1 LTVIDT
7 IEILTAFSNTQG
19 FISMTA
25 RIYGY
30 GRVSTT
36 DQTTENQRRELEAM
50 GHNLPAQR
58 WFADTIS
65 GKVPALQRPQ
75 FAKMLDRMET
85 GDMLLVSKLDRLGRD
100 MIDVMQTLRLLADR
114 GVRVKVQALGDTD
127 LTSTAGKAVVGI
139 LAAVAEMERDMLVER
154 TQAGLSRAKAEGKQL
169 GRPSKTSEADKQT
182 IRERLGAG
190 DTVSQVAKDYG
201 ISRASVIAVRDAVA
215 A

>member
-1 LTVIDT
+1 MTVIDT
-7 IEILTAFSNTQG
+7 NEILTAFSNAQESS
-19 FISMTA
+19 SMTA

-30 GRVSTT
+30 GRVSTA
-36 DQTTENQRRELEAM
+36 DQTTENQRLELEAM
-50 GHNLPAQR
+50 GHSLPAQR

-75 FAKMLDRMET
+75 FAKMMDRMEA

-100 MIDVMQTLRLLADR
+100 MIDVMRTLRLLADR

-169 GRPSKTSEADKQT
+169 GRPSKTTEADKQA

-215 A
+215 V

>member
-1 LTVIDT
+1 
-7 IEILTAFSNTQG
+7 
-19 FISMTA
+19 MTA